1 MVPFYFLTILVKF
14 RSIIDGKSTVILV
27 ILSPFHSVVNNNNIY
42 FAKGQ
47 VDQKGKCPSKLA
59 TILRATKRKEN
70 KTKQKKTTRQTFRQ
84 TCQYNEYS
92 SLYTY
97 HIITRTVSYA

>member
-1 MVPFYFLTILVKF
+1 MFTNPFRYVLWCHFIFFTILVKF

-59 TILRATKRKEN
+59 TILRATKRKQN
-70 KTKQKKTTRQTFRQ
+70 KTKQKK
-84 TCQYNEYS
+84 N
-92 SLYTY
+92 
-97 HIITRTVSYA
+97 YATNI

>member
-1 MVPFYFLTILVKF
+1 MVPFYFFTILVKF

-27 ILSPFHSVVNNNNIY
+27 ILSPFHSVNNNNIY

-59 TILRATKRKEN
+59 TILRATKEKRTKKNRKN
-70 KTKQKKTTRQTFRQ
+70 
-84 TCQYNEYS
+84 
-92 SLYTY
+92 
-97 HIITRTVSYA
+97 YATNI